1 MNSFLSKIAH
11 LDAIRNVLFLSLQG
25 ELLFC
30 TQAGMAVPI
39 DKEAALWKVII
50 DGLGRPPAAD
60 LVFER
65 GRYYLHATDLGF
77 LVVGMVNEQSLK
89 KIRIACANVQE
100 KLIDPTVRKRVLLKM
115 LSESEDDKKTHF
127 VNALLPFADVEVAHG
142 LMSVLQQ
149 EKTFQPKIKE
159 KLLLSLCRT
168 LVRCAT
174 TDALPALR
182 KLSETYAEDAG
193 LSGKEI
199 AKAAMLAIR
208 QLEVTPPGKNPTR
221 EKDEAIG
228 AKTVDTAVGS
238 DSAEISLSDDPEEIQ
253 INELLELGQK
263 AQAIAFILQ
272 LITNR
277 AKTKQFKKAEQ
288 LRDRL
293 LQIDSMALT
302 ESIRAAEIIEEE
314 KNASISDEFSS
325 TWKGLLTGFSS
336 NEFAS
341 LYHATSQRTY
351 PDGESV
357 VRCGDILP
365 TLFFV
370 NNGRLKINVLS
381 NGREVP
387 LKIVGPGEIL
397 GSESFFEAS
406 VWTVTIISK
415 GASLS
420 LLTWEKLQS
429 DKETYQILQEKLK
442 EFCTRFPSF
451 STFFTKTNRT
461 RRQFERKKLP
471 GQVAIDLL
479 DQNGKDKGL
488 AAKGELLDLSRG
500 GVALTLRFNK
510 KSNASALLGQKVRV
524 GIRPDATA
532 ALLQRVGKVMAVRCF
547 DFVGND
553 YSLHVEFESELSNS
567 EIHQAVGKAW

>member
-1 MNSFLSKIAH
+1 MNSFLSKIAQ

-30 TQAGMAVPI
+30 TQTGMAVPI

-50 DGLGRPPAAD
+50 DDLGRPPAAD
-60 LVFER
+60 LVFAR

-77 LVVGMVNEQSLK
+77 LIVGMVTEKSLK

-115 LSESEDDKKTHF
+115 LSESEEDKKAHF

-149 EKTFQPKIKE
+149 EKTFQPKVKE

-168 LVRCAT
+168 LARCAT
-174 TDALPALR
+174 ADALPALR
-182 KLSETYAEDAG
+182 KLSETYAADPG

-199 AKAAMLAIR
+199 AKAAISAIR
-208 QLEVTPPGKNPTR
+208 QLEATPSGINPAR
-221 EKDEAIG
+221 KKDETGGEKAVDN
-228 AKTVDTAVGS
+228 TVERDTVEE
-238 DSAEISLSDDPEEIQ
+238 DLSDDPEDIQ

-277 AKTKQFKKAEQ
+277 AKTKQFKKAEK
-288 LRDRL
+288 LRERL

-314 KNASISDEFSS
+314 KDASISDEFLS
-325 TWKGLLTGFSS
+325 TWKELLSDFSS
-336 NEFAS
+336 DEIAS

-357 VRCGDILP
+357 VRRGDILP

-370 NNGRLKINVLS
+370 NDGRLKINVLS

-406 VWTVTIISK
+406 VWTVTVISK

-420 LLTWEKLQS
+420 LLTWERLQN
-429 DKETYQILQEKLK
+429 DKETCQALLEKLK
-442 EFCTRFPSF
+442 EFCARFS
-451 STFFTKTNRT
+451 SASSFFTKTNRT
-461 RRQFERKKLP
+461 RRQFERRKLS
-471 GQVAIDLL
+471 GRVAIDLL
-479 DQNGKDKGL
+479 DQNGRDKGL

-500 GVALTLRFNK
+500 GVGLTLRFSK
-510 KSNASALLGQKVRV
+510 KSNASVLLGQKVRV
-524 GIRPDATA
+524 GIRPEATSV
-532 ALLQRVGKVMAVRCF
+532 LLQRVGRVMAVRCF

-553 YSLHVEFESELSNS
+553 YSLHVEFESELSSS
-567 EIHQAVGKAW
+567 EIYQVAGKA